1 MTGRGV
7 RGRQQARL
15 LLGAILALDAFLVA
29 VLFVAMPNT
38 MHPMFEAPPLMLG
51 LPLGSLI
58 VAIGIAL
65 HLGGLAWMVRILRAD
80 PEGHASWWRS
90 VRSR

>member
-1 MTGRGV
+1 VTGHGL
-7 RGRQQARL
+7 RGRQIARGL
-15 LLGAILALDAFLVA
+15 LLAVAAIDVLV
-29 VLFVAMPNT
+29 VLLFAAAP
-38 MHPMFEAPPLMLG
+38 HGIGPMFVAPPLALG

-80 PEGHASWWRS
+80 PEGHASSFRAT
-90 VRSR
+90 RH

>member
-1 MTGRGV
+1 MTGRGL
-7 RGRQQARL
+7 RGRQLARL
-15 LLGAILALDAFLVA
+15 LLGAILACDA
-29 VLFVAMPNT
+29 VLAVLYVSAPDM
-38 MHPMFEAPPLMLG
+38 MRPMFEAPPLLLG

-65 HLGGLAWMVRILRAD
+65 HLGGLAWMVGILRVD

-90 VRSR
+90 VRSG